1 MPELRL
7 MGIGG
12 FDSTNIVENITFEN
26 LRILGK
32 AITQASDANL
42 HLFDHYHNVQ
52 FIPVA
57 K

>member
-1 MPELRL
+1 